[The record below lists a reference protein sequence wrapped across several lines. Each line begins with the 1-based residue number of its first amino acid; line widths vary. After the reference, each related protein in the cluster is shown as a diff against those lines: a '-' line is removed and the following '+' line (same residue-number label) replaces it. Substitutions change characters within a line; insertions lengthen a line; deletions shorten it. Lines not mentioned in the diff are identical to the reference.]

1 MSTEK
6 QGKRALYKCHVFVC
20 VNDRK
25 GKQQSCADGNSV
37 QIRVQ
42 LKEKALKKWPSAI
55 VRVSQSLCMG
65 LCQYGPNVM
74 IYPQNIW
81 FSAVKL
87 DDVDSIINE
96 IERLLQKNIEDSLRQ
111 DHRES

>member
-1 MSTEK
+1 MNGHIQWWEMSTEK
-6 QGKRALYKCHVFVC
+6 QLKTAPYTCHVFVC

-37 QIRVQ
+37 QIRLR
-42 LKEKALKKWPSAI
+42 LKEEATKKWPSGI

-74 IYPQNIW
+74 IYPHNIW
-81 FSAVKL
+81 FSAVKP

-96 IERLLQKNIEDSLRQ
+96 IERLLQKNI
-111 DHRES
+111 

>member
-1 MSTEK
+1 MKTEHPVK
-6 QGKRALYKCHVFVC
+6 NVPYKCHVFVC

-37 QIRVQ
+37 QIRLQ
-42 LKEKALKKWPSAI
+42 LKTEVEKKWPPGI

-81 FSAVKL
+81 FTAVTL
-87 DDVDSIINE
+87 DDIDFIIKE
-96 IERLLQKNIEDSLRQ
+96 IERLLQDNI
-111 DHRES
+111 